1 VCFQDFLVC
10 TENRHLHADF
20 ETVLEHDP
28 THLRALAAIAEVRQ
42 FLSQAG
48 LEDIKQENIVD
59 FGFPHWDYEAL
70 EVASVSDSS
79 DCRHVGNGV
88 PCRFYN
94 HDGCGK
100 GTECP
105 YSHAPDEKS
114 VRDDL

>member
-1 VCFQDFLVC
+1 MHQLSPK
-10 TENRHLHADF
+10 HLDF

-28 THLRALAAIAEVRQ
+28 THLRALAAMTEVRQ
-42 FLSQAG
+42 FLSG
-48 LEDIKQENIVD
+48 FEDMKRENAIVD
-59 FGFPHWDYEAL
+59 FGFPNWDYEAL

-79 DCRHVGNGV
+79 DCQHVGNGV

-100 GTECP
+100 GSQCP